1 MVCIAE
7 QVGYRIEPF
16 GEQHSVPA
24 QRKAVA
30 DLLAV
35 VREALTQHG
44 SPRHRAMQQHC
55 IALNCLSCPETAAA
69 ERRSS
74 KMQSSAAILQ
84 HRGHVPSY
92 ITCSCD

>member
-1 MVCIAE
+1 MHFPVVLSGKCRAE

-44 SPRHRAMQQHC
+44 SPRHRAMQHHC
-55 IALNCLSCPETAAA
+55 IALNLSWDKAAA
-69 ERRSS
+69 DWEDALVS
-74 KMQSSAAILQ
+74 LC
-84 HRGHVPSY
+84 
-92 ITCSCD
+92 CST

>member
-1 MVCIAE
+1 MSA

-35 VREALTQHG
+35 VREALSEHLSQ
-44 SPRHRAMQQHC
+44 RQKAMREHC
-55 IALNCLSCPETAAA
+55 IALNLSWDKAAA
-69 ERRSS
+69 DWEDALSS
-74 KMQSSAAILQ
+74 LCRPA
-84 HRGHVPSY
+84 
-92 ITCSCD
+92 

>member
-1 MVCIAE
+1 MMHWRTALNRNCCAE

-55 IALNCLSCPETAAA
+55 IALNLSWDKAAA
-69 ERRSS
+69 DWEDALMSLCCP
-74 KMQSSAAILQ
+74 A
-84 HRGHVPSY
+84 
-92 ITCSCD
+92 